1 MEYFGFGPDNL
12 LFKRRVPVS
21 YLNSCSSFSTF
32 GMELY
37 RSQNVSFA
45 FAKILT
51 SISFHTLI
59 FVFKSSLN
67 GFKNRYLG
75 KKSHKKFLNCIQ
87 RQRYG
92 PYYMNNIICSILYGP
107 YHMVLITLC
116 NIPLD

>member
-1 MEYFGFGPDNL
+1 MEYFGFGPGNL

-67 GFKNRYLG
+67 GFKNRYLS
-75 KKSHKKFLNCIQ
+75 KKCVELHTRTKIW
-87 RQRYG
+87 
-92 PYYMNNIICSILYGP
+92 SILYE
-107 YHMVLITLC
+107 
-116 NIPLD
+116 